1 MVAKIPCG
9 SFVRMVRILL
19 PQRIFCLF
27 LLLRCQANIPA
38 CFPFLFSSYLHE
50 FLLATFYNHTLT
62 GKICLG
68 VGCLDIL
75 NRLTVYGYTTLL
87 YVSSCLGTSRSQTG
101 FLQDCQN
108 VDTAIGKILI
118 G

>member
-38 CFPFLFSSYLHE
+38 CFPFYSAVTFMNF
-50 FLLATFYNHTLT
+50 FLPRF
-62 GKICLG
+62 
-68 VGCLDIL
+68 
-75 NRLTVYGYTTLL
+75 TTMPSPAKSAL
-87 YVSSCLGTSRSQTG
+87 V
-101 FLQDCQN
+101 
-108 VDTAIGKILI
+108 
-118 G
+118 

>member
-1 MVAKIPCG
+1 MVAK
-9 SFVRMVRILL
+9 SLWQFRAMVRILL
-19 PQRIFCLF
+19 PQRTFCLF

-50 FLLATFYNHTLT
+50 FLLAAFYNHTFA

-75 NRLTVYGYTTLL
+75 HRVAVYGYTALL
-87 YVSSCLGTSRSQTG
+87 YVSSCLGTGRSQTG

-108 VDTAIGKILI
+108 IDPAIGKVLI

>member
-50 FLLATFYNHTLT
+50 FLLAAFYDHAFA
-62 GKICLG
+62 GKIFSG

-75 NRLTVYGYTTLL
+75 HLLTVYRYTALL
-87 YVSSCLGTSRSQTG
+87 YVSSCLRTGRSQAG
-101 FLQDCQN
+101 FLEDCQN
-108 VDTAIGKILI
+108 IDAAVGKVLS